1 MNESIVTVSSLTH
14 DYAER
19 RALDNVS
26 LAIAKNEIFGFL
38 GPNGGGKT
46 TMFKILSTAITP
58 TSGRAE
64 VCGYDVVE
72 RSSEVRRHIGVVFQ
86 SPSLDVKLT
95 VRENLRFHGLLHGLR
110 GTTATKRIDDVLIHL
125 KLVDRARDT
134 VEMLSGGLQRR
145 VEIGKGLLH
154 RPDVLILDE
163 PSTGLDPGAR
173 RDLWDYLLLLR
184 EETGVTVVV
193 TSHILDEA
201 EHCDRLAI
209 LDRGKLVAIGTPDT
223 LKQEVGGEV
232 ISIVAKDPAE
242 VCILLKKKFKL
253 ASTIVENIIRVEKN
267 NGHQFVPKIV
277 EAFPGK
283 IEAIS
288 VGKPTLED
296 VFIHH
301 TGHRMRNEESSSV
314 DT

>member
-1 MNESIVTVSSLTH
+1 MNEPIVIVSNLTH

-19 RALDNVS
+19 RALDTVS
-26 LAIAKNEIFGFL
+26 LAIAQNEIFGFL

-72 RSSEVRRHIGVVFQ
+72 QSSEVRRHIGVVFQ
-86 SPSLDVKLT
+86 SPSLDIKLT
-95 VRENLRFHGLLHGLR
+95 VRENLRFHGLLHGLH
-110 GTTATKRIDDVLIHL
+110 GTTASQRIDDVLIHL
-125 KLVDRARDT
+125 KLVDRAHDT

-173 RDLWDYLLLLR
+173 RDLWDYLLQLR
-184 EETGVTVVV
+184 KETGVTIVV

-209 LDRGKLVAIGTPDT
+209 LDKGKLVALGTPDT
-223 LKQEVGGEV
+223 LKREVGGEV

-242 VCILLKKKFKL
+242 VRALLKKKFKL

-296 VFIHH
+296 VFIHR
-301 TGHRMRNEESSSV
+301 TGHRMRNEESSTV

>member
-1 MNESIVTVSSLTH
+1 MNESIIIVSNVTH

-19 RALDNVS
+19 RALDAVS
-26 LAIAKNEIFGFL
+26 LAINKNEIFGFL

-46 TMFKILSTAITP
+46 TMFKILSTAIAP

-64 VCGYDVVE
+64 VCGHDVAE
-72 RSSEVRRHIGVVFQ
+72 QSSEVRRHIGVVFQ

-95 VRENLRFHGLLHGLR
+95 VRENLRFHGLLHGLY
-110 GTTATKRIDDVLIHL
+110 GATAAQRIDDVLIHL
-125 KLVDRARDT
+125 KLVDRAHDI
-134 VEMLSGGLQRR
+134 VETLSGGLQRR

-173 RDLWDYLLLLR
+173 RDLWDYLLQLR
-184 EETGVTVVV
+184 KETGVTIVV

-209 LDRGKLVAIGTPDT
+209 LDKGKLVALGTPDK
-223 LKQEVGGEV
+223 LKREVGGEV
-232 ISIVAKDPAE
+232 VSIVAKDPAA
-242 VCILLKKKFKL
+242 VGALLKKKFKL
-253 ASTIVENIIRVEKN
+253 ASTIVENTIRVEKN
-267 NGHQFVPKIV
+267 DGHKFVPKIV

-283 IEAIS
+283 IDAIS
-288 VGKPTLED
+288 VGRPTLED

-301 TGHRMRNEESSSV
+301 TGHTMRNEESSGV
-314 DT
+314 